1 MLWMR
6 VVSIASFRDMG
17 GRMVGIRLASMVLAA
32 PGGPISRI
40 LWLPARATSNARFA
54 AICPPGR
61 P

>member
-1 MLWMR
+1 
-6 VVSIASFRDMG
+6 
-17 GRMVGIRLASMVLAA
+17 VGIRLASMVLAA